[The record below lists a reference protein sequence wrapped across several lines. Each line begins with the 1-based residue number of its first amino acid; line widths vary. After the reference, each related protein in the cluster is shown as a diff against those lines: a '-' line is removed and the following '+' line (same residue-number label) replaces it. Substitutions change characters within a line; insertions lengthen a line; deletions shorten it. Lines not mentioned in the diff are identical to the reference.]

1 MLTKIVAVAAAGVLL
16 AGCSSDSG
24 SGDPKESAPAASAAP
39 AGTGPAAVDT
49 GDAAAADPA
58 KAIASTTVDAQT
70 GRVDISVLSLTAQ
83 GKLAQ
88 LALSITPPADDSG
101 FRSINRVFGGVPAV
115 SLVDPVN
122 LKRYVVVKD
131 SAGKELG
138 AGNAPV
144 AFKGSTTL
152 NYTFAAPPEDVATVD
167 VQFGDFPP
175 FRSVPISR

>member
-24 SGDPKESAPAASAAP
+24 SGDPKKSAPAAPAAP
-39 AGTGPAAVDT
+39 ASTGAAVDT
-49 GDAAAADPA
+49 GDVAVVDPA
-58 KAIASTTVDAQT
+58 NAIASTTVDAYE
-70 GRVDISVLSLTAQ
+70 GKVDVSVLSLTVR

-88 LALSITPPADDSG
+88 LALSITPHTGETLFQSM
-101 FRSINRVFGGVPAV
+101 NKVFGGVPAV

-138 AGNAPV
+138 AGNAAV
-144 AFKGSTTL
+144 ALKGSTTL
-152 NYTFAAPPEDVATVD
+152 NYTFAAPPENVASVD